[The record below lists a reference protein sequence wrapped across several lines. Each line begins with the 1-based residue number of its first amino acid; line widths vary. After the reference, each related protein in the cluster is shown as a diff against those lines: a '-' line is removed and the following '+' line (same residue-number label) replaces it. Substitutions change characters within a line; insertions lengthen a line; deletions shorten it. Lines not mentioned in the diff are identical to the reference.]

1 MYSVNV
7 RDHFMI
13 AHSLRGEAFGPAQN
27 LHGATYVVDATF
39 RRVESRRGRNGGR
52 HRSRQPSS
60 SERSWRSST
69 TAIWTRNRHSPARTP
84 RPRCW
89 RGRSSIV
96 SFAPFTPASWATQ
109 PVVCPH
115 SA

>member
-13 AHSLRGEAFGPAQN
+13 AHSFRGGTFGPAQN

-39 RRVESRRGRNGGR
+39 RRVELDADGVVVDIGRAGE
-52 HRSRQPSS
+52 QLK
-60 SERSWRSST
+60 
-69 TAIWTRNRHSPARTP
+69 AILAELNYRIWMRNRHSPAGTP
-84 RPRCW
+84 PRRLC

-96 SFAPFTPASWATQ
+96 SFEPSMPASWVTQ
-109 PVVCPH
+109 PVGSPR